1 MRRTVY
7 FDSNCAFGPPAGRLP
22 GAPVDCCGL
31 LNEMDHCRISRAL
44 VYHVQARE
52 LDPRSANSLLLK
64 RIDSQPRLIPCAVLS
79 HAPYIPDRD
88 LAGECSDWLER
99 GVRAFRMFPH
109 WHGVDFSLPLVRAA
123 LEVLQAR
130 RIPLWLDYDQ
140 IWYNYRQ
147 AGTHEQRQID
157 WSGLKQLSRDFPGLP
172 LVLVGGNYTHLTR
185 LYPLLDLCPNLHLET
200 SLLQAFEAFPFICAR
215 WGAGRLLFG
224 TGLGAVS
231 PGAARA
237 MLAYAEIQDEDRD
250 KIAAGNLETLLGLG
264 PTPSLPEDPD
274 RPDIL
279 RRVDAGLPIEQIPVY
294 DAHGHIAPPGV
305 DGMMGLSLGPQDAA
319 SIERVNARLGVRAT
333 VISSWSLLSGD
344 VPAGNAVAAQAVED
358 YPGRFLP
365 LAVVNPNY
373 PEQWEST
380 AALFGGERRF
390 FGFKP
395 YPFTQRTA
403 LSDISFRPMLELA
416 ERLHLPVL
424 CHFDFEPLGGVPA
437 AEIEILAPRYPHAQF
452 LMAHAGAS
460 PRVAAQCIEMT
471 RRFGNVWLEINYT
484 SVPYGMVGHLVRN
497 AGAERV
503 LFGTDIPMRH
513 PAPILGWV
521 VYDRRITPE
530 EMRLVLGGNFVRL
543 AAVCGWAL

>member
-1 MRRTVY
+1 MSQVVY

-22 GAPVDCCGL
+22 GAPADRREL
-31 LNEMDHCRISRAL
+31 LAELDHCRISRAL
-44 VYHVQARE
+44 VYHIQARE
-52 LDPRSANSLLLK
+52 MDPRAANACLL
-64 RIDSQPRLIPCAVLS
+64 REIEAEPRFVPCAVLS

-88 LAGECSDWLER
+88 LAAECRDWLER

-109 WHGVDFSLPLVRAA
+109 WHGVDFSLPLVRAV
-123 LEVLQAR
+123 LELLQER
-130 RIPLWLDYDQ
+130 RVPLWLDFDQ

-157 WSGLKQLSRDFPGLP
+157 WSGLKQLARDYPGLP

-185 LYPLLDLCPNLHLET
+185 LYPLLDQCPNLLLET
-200 SLLQAFEAFPFICAR
+200 SLLQAFEAFPFICGH

-237 MLAYAEIQDEDRD
+237 MLAYAEISDDDRGR
-250 KIAAGNLETLLGLG
+250 IAAENLEALLGLG
-264 PTPSLPEDPD
+264 PTPALPEDPD
-274 RPDIL
+274 RPEIL
-279 RRVDAGLPIEQIPVY
+279 RLVDEGRPLTGIPFY

-319 SIERVNARLGVRAT
+319 SIARVSGRLGVRAT

-344 VPAGNAVAAQAVED
+344 APAGNEVASQAAQD

-365 LAVVNPNY
+365 LAVYNPNY
-373 PEQWEST
+373 PEHWEST
-380 AALFGGERRF
+380 AALFTGERRF

-403 LSDISFRPMLELA
+403 LSDRSFRPMLELA
-416 ERLHLPVL
+416 DRLHLPVL

-437 AEIEILAPRYPHAQF
+437 SEIEILAPRHPNAQF

-460 PRVAAQCIEMT
+460 PRVAAQCIEMA
-471 RRFGNVWLEINYT
+471 RRFHNVWLEINYT

-503 LFGTDIPMRH
+503 LFGTDIPMRN

-521 VYDRRITPE
+521 VYDRNLTGE
-530 EMRLVLGGNFVRL
+530 EMRLVLGGNFIRL
-543 AAVCGWAL
+543 AAGCGWSL